1 MKSFQVVVIGGG
13 TGGLFTSSRLNR
25 LFKSVAVIEPSDTHY
40 YQPLWTLVGAGI
52 VNKESTARPMASVI
66 PSGVTWVKNRV
77 VEFLPTQNK
86 IVLDNGEEVS
96 YEFLVVSPG
105 IQIDWQKI
113 EGLKGH
119 MGKDGI
125 CSNYEYDTVDSTWRT
140 LQDFKGGV
148 AVFTMPPTPF
158 KCPGAAQKIMW
169 LAEEYF
175 RKREI
180 RNKTKV
186 YFISSAK
193 AIFGI
198 PKYKAALEVLV
209 KKRGIETVFNTN
221 LTDIDPQN
229 KMLTGTDLITGQKME
244 MKYDMIHITPPQ
256 SAPDFIK
263 NSPLSSELGWVD
275 VDQLTL
281 QHKKFPNI
289 FSCGDSS
296 SLPIAKT
303 GAAIRKQAPV
313 LVKNL
318 YSLSKGEPLQENY
331 SGYTSCPLITAKGK
345 CIMAEFGYED
355 KVMESFPFDQGQE
368 RLSMYILKK
377 DILPI
382 LYWNFMIKGYM

>member
-25 LFKSVAVIEPSDTHY
+25 IFKSVAIIEPADTHY

-52 VNKESTARPMASVI
+52 VKKEDTARPMGSVI
-66 PSGVTWVKNRV
+66 PSGVTWVKNKAM
-77 VEFLPTQNK
+77 EFFPTQNK
-86 IVLDNGEEVS
+86 IVLDSGEEVA

-105 IQIDWQKI
+105 IQINWQKI
-113 EGLKGH
+113 DGLKGF
-119 MGKDGI
+119 MGRDGI
-125 CSNYEYDTVDSTWRT
+125 CSNYEFNTVDSTWRS
-140 LQDFKGGV
+140 LQEFKGGI

-175 RKREI
+175 RTKGI

-186 YFISSAK
+186 YFVSSAK

-221 LTDIDPQN
+221 LTGMDPLN
-229 KMLTGTDLITGQKME
+229 KTLTGTNLVTGEKMQ
-244 MKYDMIHITPPQ
+244 MNYDMIHITPPQ
-256 SAPDFIK
+256 GPLDFIK
-263 NSPLSSELGWVD
+263 NSPLSNQDGWVD
-275 VDQLTL
+275 VDQYTL

-313 LVKNL
+313 LVQNL
-318 YSLSKGEPLQENY
+318 YSLSKGENIEKNY
-331 SGYTSCPLITAKGK
+331 NGYTSCPLITEKGK

-355 KVMESFPFDQGQE
+355 KVMESFPFDQGKE

-377 DILPI
+377 DILPL
-382 LYWNFMIKGYM
+382 LYWNLMIKGYM

>member
-25 LFKSVAVIEPSDTHY
+25 LFNSVAVIEPSDTHY

-52 VNKESTARPMASVI
+52 VKKESTARPMASVI

-175 RKREI
+175 RKKEI
-180 RNKTKV
+180 RSKTKV

-193 AIFGI
+193 GIFGI

-209 KKRGIETVFNTN
+209 KKRSIETVFNTN
-221 LTDIDPQN
+221 LTAINPQK
-229 KMLTGTDLITGQKME
+229 KMLTGTDLLTGQKME
-244 MKYDMIHITPPQ
+244 MEYDMIHITPPQ

-275 VDQLTL
+275 VDRLTL

-318 YSLSKGEPLQENY
+318 HSLSKGKSLQENY
-331 SGYTSCPLITAKGK
+331 NGYTSCPLITAKGK